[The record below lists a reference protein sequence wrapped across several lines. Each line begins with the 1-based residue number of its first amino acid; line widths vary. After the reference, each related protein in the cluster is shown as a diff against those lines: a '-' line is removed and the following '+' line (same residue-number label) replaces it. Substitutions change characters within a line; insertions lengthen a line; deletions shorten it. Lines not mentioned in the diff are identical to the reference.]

1 MHVKT
6 RFYVYIFRMGPK
18 KGKAR
23 YKATSKS
30 PRKLVRTPTKDTDD
44 VVDGAEI
51 TLPASP
57 RSASPSPTRSQ
68 PDLPEPVEVES
79 QSQIISPV
87 NSPAKRSRRA
97 IESDEEEIDDAASV
111 VVSISETEA
120 MTPPKLPTQRRGSTT
135 AKGTDDAVSTP
146 PPTTVR
152 NVRRPLYLARATSDK
167 ADNAPK
173 TPTRSETLPRGL
185 PSSSPSMLLAA
196 TRLSRARTTTKAKS
210 STVRSPA
217 KSSTV
222 RSPAKDLDAI
232 DPRPAGTSSSRG
244 TGKVKKPTASSTPR
258 PRASVT
264 AWLTSSRS
272 PPAASKRA
280 LIDDEPEAD
289 DPDDDDFVDDDD
301 EGNDTVV
308 VNPDNIEPSQSQN
321 R

>member
-1 MHVKT
+1 M
-6 RFYVYIFRMGPK
+6 PP
-18 KGKAR
+18 KGKAS

-30 PRKLVRTPTKDTDD
+30 PRKLVRTPTKDTDA
-44 VVDGAEI
+44 VDGAEI

-68 PDLPEPVEVES
+68 PDLPEPVEEES

-87 NSPAKRSRRA
+87 DSPAKRSRRA

-120 MTPPKLPTQRRGSTT
+120 MTPPKPVT
-135 AKGTDDAVSTP
+135 VSTP
-146 PPTTVR
+146 PPSTVR

-173 TPTRSETLPRGL
+173 TPTRSETLPRVL

-289 DPDDDDFVDDDD
+289 DPDDDDFVVDNIDDDD

>member
-1 MHVKT
+1 M
-6 RFYVYIFRMGPK
+6 
-18 KGKAR
+18 
-23 YKATSKS
+23 
-30 PRKLVRTPTKDTDD
+30 RTPTKDTEDA
-44 VVDGAEI
+44 VDGAEI

-120 MTPPKLPTQRRGSTT
+120 MTPPTVPRARRGSTT
-135 AKGTDDAVSTP
+135 ATDDVVSTP

-173 TPTRSETLPRGL
+173 TPTRSETLPRVL

-196 TRLSRARTTTKAKS
+196 TRLSRARTTKAKS

-264 AWLTSSRS
+264 AWLTSSQS

-289 DPDDDDFVDDDD
+289 DPDDDDFVVDDIDDDD

>member
-1 MHVKT
+1 M
-6 RFYVYIFRMGPK
+6 PP
-18 KGKAR
+18 KGKAS

-30 PRKLVRTPTKDTDD
+30 PRKLVRTPTKDTDA
-44 VVDGAEI
+44 VDGAEI

-57 RSASPSPTRSQ
+57 RSASPSPTSSQ

-120 MTPPKLPTQRRGSTT
+120 MTPPKPVT
-135 AKGTDDAVSTP
+135 VSTP
-146 PPTTVR
+146 PPSTVR

-173 TPTRSETLPRGL
+173 TPTRSETLPRVL

-196 TRLSRARTTTKAKS
+196 TRVSRARTTKAKS

-258 PRASVT
+258 PRPRASVT
-264 AWLTSSRS
+264 AWLTSSQS

-289 DPDDDDFVDDDD
+289 DPDDDDFVVDDIDDDD

>member
-1 MHVKT
+1 M
-6 RFYVYIFRMGPK
+6 PP
-18 KGKAR
+18 KGKAS

-30 PRKLVRTPTKDTDD
+30 PRKLVRTPTKDTDA
-44 VVDGAEI
+44 VDGAEI

-120 MTPPKLPTQRRGSTT
+120 MTPPKPVT
-135 AKGTDDAVSTP
+135 VSTP
-146 PPTTVR
+146 PPSTVR

-173 TPTRSETLPRGL
+173 TPTRSETLPRVL

-196 TRLSRARTTTKAKS
+196 TRLSRARATKAKS

-264 AWLTSSRS
+264 AWLTSSQS

-289 DPDDDDFVDDDD
+289 DPDDDDFVVDDDDD

>member
-1 MHVKT
+1 M
-6 RFYVYIFRMGPK
+6 PP
-18 KGKAR
+18 KGKAS

-30 PRKLVRTPTKDTDD
+30 PRKLVRTPTKDTDA
-44 VVDGAEI
+44 VDGAEI

-120 MTPPKLPTQRRGSTT
+120 MTPPKPVT
-135 AKGTDDAVSTP
+135 VSTP
-146 PPTTVR
+146 PPSTVR

-173 TPTRSETLPRGL
+173 TPTRSETLPRVL

-196 TRLSRARTTTKAKS
+196 TRLSRARATKAKS

-258 PRASVT
+258 PRPRASVT
-264 AWLTSSRS
+264 AWLTSSQS

-289 DPDDDDFVDDDD
+289 DPDDDDFVVDDDDD

>member
-1 MHVKT
+1 M
-6 RFYVYIFRMGPK
+6 PP
-18 KGKAR
+18 KGKAS

-30 PRKLVRTPTKDTDD
+30 PRKLVRTPTKDTDA
-44 VVDGAEI
+44 VDGAEI

-68 PDLPEPVEVES
+68 PDLPEPVEEES

-87 NSPAKRSRRA
+87 DSPAKRSRRA

-120 MTPPKLPTQRRGSTT
+120 MTPPKPVT
-135 AKGTDDAVSTP
+135 VSTP
-146 PPTTVR
+146 PPSTVR

-173 TPTRSETLPRGL
+173 TPTRSETLPRVL

-196 TRLSRARTTTKAKS
+196 TRLSRARTTKAKS

-289 DPDDDDFVDDDD
+289 DPDDDDFVVDNIDDDD

>member
-1 MHVKT
+1 M
-6 RFYVYIFRMGPK
+6 PP
-18 KGKAR
+18 KGKAS

-120 MTPPKLPTQRRGSTT
+120 MTPPKPVT
-135 AKGTDDAVSTP
+135 VSTP
-146 PPTTVR
+146 PPSTVR

-173 TPTRSETLPRGL
+173 TPTRSETLPRVL

>member
-1 MHVKT
+1 M
-6 RFYVYIFRMGPK
+6 PP
-18 KGKAR
+18 KGKAS

-30 PRKLVRTPTKDTDD
+30 PRKLVRTPTKDTDA
-44 VVDGAEI
+44 VDGAEI

-120 MTPPKLPTQRRGSTT
+120 MTPPKPVT
-135 AKGTDDAVSTP
+135 VSTP
-146 PPTTVR
+146 PPSTVR

-173 TPTRSETLPRGL
+173 TPTRSETLPRVL

-196 TRLSRARTTTKAKS
+196 TRLSRARATKAKS

-289 DPDDDDFVDDDD
+289 DPDDDDFVVDDDDD

>member
-1 MHVKT
+1 MP
-6 RFYVYIFRMGPK
+6 PK
-18 KGKAR
+18 QKGKAS

-111 VVSISETEA
+111 VVSISETEG
-120 MTPPKLPTQRRGSTT
+120 MTPPKPVT
-135 AKGTDDAVSTP
+135 VSTP
-146 PPTTVR
+146 PPSTVR

-173 TPTRSETLPRGL
+173 TPTRSETLPRVL

-196 TRLSRARTTTKAKS
+196 TRLSRARTTTKAKSSTVRSPAKS

-289 DPDDDDFVDDDD
+289 DPDDDDFVVDDIDDDD

>member
-1 MHVKT
+1 M
-6 RFYVYIFRMGPK
+6 PP
-18 KGKAR
+18 KGKAS

-97 IESDEEEIDDAASV
+97 IKSDEEEIDDAASV
-111 VVSISETEA
+111 VVSISETEG
-120 MTPPKLPTQRRGSTT
+120 MTPPKPVT
-135 AKGTDDAVSTP
+135 VSTP
-146 PPTTVR
+146 PPSTVR

-264 AWLTSSRS
+264 AWLTSSQS

-289 DPDDDDFVDDDD
+289 DPDDDDFVVDNIDDDD

>member
-1 MHVKT
+1 M
-6 RFYVYIFRMGPK
+6 PP
-18 KGKAR
+18 KGKAS

-111 VVSISETEA
+111 VVSISETEG
-120 MTPPKLPTQRRGSTT
+120 MTPPKPVT
-135 AKGTDDAVSTP
+135 VSTP
-146 PPTTVR
+146 PPSTVR

-173 TPTRSETLPRGL
+173 TPTRSETLPRVL

-196 TRLSRARTTTKAKS
+196 TRLSRARATKAKS

-264 AWLTSSRS
+264 AWLTSSQS

-289 DPDDDDFVDDDD
+289 DPDDDDFVVDDIDDDD

>member
-1 MHVKT
+1 M
-6 RFYVYIFRMGPK
+6 PP
-18 KGKAR
+18 KGKAS

-30 PRKLVRTPTKDTDD
+30 PRKLVRTPTKDTDA
-44 VVDGAEI
+44 VDGAEI

-87 NSPAKRSRRA
+87 DSPAKRSRRA

-120 MTPPKLPTQRRGSTT
+120 MTPPKPVT
-135 AKGTDDAVSTP
+135 VSTP
-146 PPTTVR
+146 PPSTVR

-173 TPTRSETLPRGL
+173 TPTRSETLPRVL

-196 TRLSRARTTTKAKS
+196 TRLSRARTTKAKS

-289 DPDDDDFVDDDD
+289 DPDDDDFVVDDIDDDD

-308 VNPDNIEPSQSQN
+308 VNPDNMEPSQSQN

>member
-1 MHVKT
+1 M
-6 RFYVYIFRMGPK
+6 PP
-18 KGKAR
+18 KGKAS

-30 PRKLVRTPTKDTDD
+30 PRKLVRTPTKDTDA
-44 VVDGAEI
+44 VDGAEI

-87 NSPAKRSRRA
+87 DSPAKRSRRA

-120 MTPPKLPTQRRGSTT
+120 MTPPKPVT
-135 AKGTDDAVSTP
+135 VSTP
-146 PPTTVR
+146 PPSTVR

-173 TPTRSETLPRGL
+173 TPTRSETLPRVL

-196 TRLSRARTTTKAKS
+196 TRLSRARTTKAKSSTVRSPAKS

-264 AWLTSSRS
+264 AWLTSSQS

-289 DPDDDDFVDDDD
+289 DPDDDDFVVDNIDDDD

>member
-1 MHVKT
+1 M
-6 RFYVYIFRMGPK
+6 PP
-18 KGKAR
+18 KGKAS

-30 PRKLVRTPTKDTDD
+30 PRKLVRTPTKDTDA
-44 VVDGAEI
+44 VDGAEI

-120 MTPPKLPTQRRGSTT
+120 MTPPKPVT
-135 AKGTDDAVSTP
+135 VSTP
-146 PPTTVR
+146 PPPSTVR

-173 TPTRSETLPRGL
+173 TPTRSETLPRVL

-196 TRLSRARTTTKAKS
+196 TRLSRARTTKAKS

-258 PRASVT
+258 PRPRASVT
-264 AWLTSSRS
+264 AWLTSSQS

-289 DPDDDDFVDDDD
+289 DPDDDDFVVDDDDD

>member
-1 MHVKT
+1 M
-6 RFYVYIFRMGPK
+6 PP
-18 KGKAR
+18 KGKAS

-30 PRKLVRTPTKDTDD
+30 PRKLVRTPTKDTDA
-44 VVDGAEI
+44 VDGAEI

-120 MTPPKLPTQRRGSTT
+120 MTPPKPVT
-135 AKGTDDAVSTP
+135 VSTP
-146 PPTTVR
+146 PPSTVR

-173 TPTRSETLPRGL
+173 TPTRSETLPRVL

-196 TRLSRARTTTKAKS
+196 TRLSRARATKAKS

-289 DPDDDDFVDDDD
+289 DPDDDDFVVDDIDDDD

>member
-1 MHVKT
+1 M
-6 RFYVYIFRMGPK
+6 PP
-18 KGKAR
+18 KGKAS

-30 PRKLVRTPTKDTDD
+30 PRKLVRTPTKDTDA
-44 VVDGAEI
+44 VDGAEI

-120 MTPPKLPTQRRGSTT
+120 MTPPKPVT
-135 AKGTDDAVSTP
+135 VSTP
-146 PPTTVR
+146 PPSTVR

-173 TPTRSETLPRGL
+173 TPTRSETLPRVL

-196 TRLSRARTTTKAKS
+196 TRLSRARTTK
-210 STVRSPA
+210 A

-272 PPAASKRA
+272 PPAPSKRA

-289 DPDDDDFVDDDD
+289 DPDDDDFVVDNIDDDD

>member
-1 MHVKT
+1 M
-6 RFYVYIFRMGPK
+6 PP
-18 KGKAR
+18 KGKAS

-30 PRKLVRTPTKDTDD
+30 PRKLVRTPTKDTDA
-44 VVDGAEI
+44 VDGAEI

-120 MTPPKLPTQRRGSTT
+120 MTPPKPVT
-135 AKGTDDAVSTP
+135 VSTP
-146 PPTTVR
+146 PPSTVR

-173 TPTRSETLPRGL
+173 TPTRSETLPRVL

-196 TRLSRARTTTKAKS
+196 TRLSRARATKAKS

-264 AWLTSSRS
+264 AWLTSSQS

-289 DPDDDDFVDDDD
+289 DPDDDDFVVDDIDDDD

>member
-1 MHVKT
+1 M
-6 RFYVYIFRMGPK
+6 PP
-18 KGKAR
+18 KGKAS

-30 PRKLVRTPTKDTDD
+30 PRKLVRTPTKDTDA
-44 VVDGAEI
+44 VDGAEI

-87 NSPAKRSRRA
+87 DSPAKRSRRA

-120 MTPPKLPTQRRGSTT
+120 MTPPKPVT
-135 AKGTDDAVSTP
+135 VSTP
-146 PPTTVR
+146 PPSTVR

-173 TPTRSETLPRGL
+173 TPTRSETLPRVL

-264 AWLTSSRS
+264 AWLTSSQS

-289 DPDDDDFVDDDD
+289 DPDDDDFVVDNIDDDD

>member
-1 MHVKT
+1 M
-6 RFYVYIFRMGPK
+6 PP
-18 KGKAR
+18 KGKAS

-111 VVSISETEA
+111 VVSISETEG
-120 MTPPKLPTQRRGSTT
+120 MTPPKPVT
-135 AKGTDDAVSTP
+135 VSTP
-146 PPTTVR
+146 PPSTVR

-173 TPTRSETLPRGL
+173 TPTRSETLPRVL

-289 DPDDDDFVDDDD
+289 DPDDDDFVVDDDDD

>member
-1 MHVKT
+1 M
-6 RFYVYIFRMGPK
+6 PP
-18 KGKAR
+18 KGKAS

-30 PRKLVRTPTKDTDD
+30 PRKLVRTPTKDTDA
-44 VVDGAEI
+44 VDGAEI

-135 AKGTDDAVSTP
+135 AKGTDDAVTVSTP
-146 PPTTVR
+146 PPSTVR

-173 TPTRSETLPRGL
+173 TPTRSETLPRVL

-196 TRLSRARTTTKAKS
+196 TRLSRARATKAKS

-264 AWLTSSRS
+264 AWLTSSQS
-272 PPAASKRA
+272 TPAASKRA

-289 DPDDDDFVDDDD
+289 DPDDDDFVVDDIDDDD

>member
-1 MHVKT
+1 M
-6 RFYVYIFRMGPK
+6 PP
-18 KGKAR
+18 KGKAS

-30 PRKLVRTPTKDTDD
+30 PRKLVRTPTKDTND

-87 NSPAKRSRRA
+87 DSPAKRSRRA

-120 MTPPKLPTQRRGSTT
+120 MTPPKPVT
-135 AKGTDDAVSTP
+135 VSTP
-146 PPTTVR
+146 PPSTVR

-173 TPTRSETLPRGL
+173 TPTRSETLPRVL

-289 DPDDDDFVDDDD
+289 DPDDDDFVVDDDDD

>member
-1 MHVKT
+1 M
-6 RFYVYIFRMGPK
+6 PP
-18 KGKAR
+18 KGKAS

-30 PRKLVRTPTKDTDD
+30 PRKLVRTPTKDTDA
-44 VVDGAEI
+44 VDGAEI

-87 NSPAKRSRRA
+87 DSPAKRSRRA

-120 MTPPKLPTQRRGSTT
+120 MTPPKPVT
-135 AKGTDDAVSTP
+135 VSTP
-146 PPTTVR
+146 PPSTVR

-173 TPTRSETLPRGL
+173 TPTRSETLPRVL

-196 TRLSRARTTTKAKS
+196 TRLSRARTTKAKS

-289 DPDDDDFVDDDD
+289 DPDDDDFVVDDDDDD

>member
-1 MHVKT
+1 M
-6 RFYVYIFRMGPK
+6 PP
-18 KGKAR
+18 KGKAS

-30 PRKLVRTPTKDTDD
+30 PRKLVRTPTKDTDA
-44 VVDGAEI
+44 VDGAEI

-87 NSPAKRSRRA
+87 DSPAKRSRRA

-120 MTPPKLPTQRRGSTT
+120 MTPPKPVT
-135 AKGTDDAVSTP
+135 VSTP
-146 PPTTVR
+146 PPSTVR

-173 TPTRSETLPRGL
+173 TPTRSETLPRVL

-289 DPDDDDFVDDDD
+289 DPDDDDFVVDNIDDDD

>member
-1 MHVKT
+1 M
-6 RFYVYIFRMGPK
+6 PP
-18 KGKAR
+18 KGKAS

-30 PRKLVRTPTKDTDD
+30 PRKLVRTPTKDTDA
-44 VVDGAEI
+44 VDGAEI

-87 NSPAKRSRRA
+87 DSPAKRSRRA

-120 MTPPKLPTQRRGSTT
+120 MTPPKPVT
-135 AKGTDDAVSTP
+135 VSTP
-146 PPTTVR
+146 PPSTVR

-173 TPTRSETLPRGL
+173 TPTRSETLPRVL

-196 TRLSRARTTTKAKS
+196 TRLSRARTTKAKS

-289 DPDDDDFVDDDD
+289 DPDDDDFVVDNIDDDD